1 MSLLRTDLWL
11 RARRGGKSEVSR
23 LALECALEQ
32 GRTVIVAKPE
42 GWTKWKRVRFG
53 AFKMDLVEPMEF
65 GALAKPVPEYTDQ
78 TPENPSKR

>member
-32 GRTVIVAKPE
+32 GRTVIVAKP
-42 GWTKWKRVRFG
+42 
-53 AFKMDLVEPMEF
+53 
-65 GALAKPVPEYTDQ
+65 
-78 TPENPSKR
+78 